1 MTASPAVRHSP
12 LESLGDALA
21 SAAPS
26 TAGAVALRELPF
38 LAQVDLRCDPSDSS
52 VMRRVEA
59 ALGGALGTALP
70 IEPNTVATLGD
81 LAVLWLGPD
90 EWLIVGSPDAEGAL
104 EARLREALGDAVGSV
119 VDVSANRTT
128 IEVRGPA
135 ARELLA
141 AACSVDLHLRAFGPG
156 RCAQTA
162 LARAAVILHQTSDEP
177 CYRILVRPSFATY
190 LARWLLDA
198 LDGLEGLDDLE
209 TAVRSE
215 GRT

>member
-1 MTASPAVRHSP
+1 MTPAAAVRHSP

-21 SAAPS
+21 SAAGA
-26 TAGAVALRELPF
+26 TGGAVALRELPF
-38 LAQVDLRCDPSDSS
+38 LAQVDLRCDPSDSL

-59 ALGGALGTALP
+59 ALGAVLP

-81 LAVLWLGPD
+81 LAILWLGPD
-90 EWLIVGSPDAEGAL
+90 EWLIVGSPGSEGDV
-104 EARLREALGDAVGSV
+104 EARLQQALGDAVGSV

-128 IEVRGPA
+128 IEVSGPA
-135 ARELLA
+135 AHEMLA
-141 AACSVDLHLRAFGPG
+141 AGCAIDLHPRAFGPG

-209 TAVRSE
+209 SAVRSE